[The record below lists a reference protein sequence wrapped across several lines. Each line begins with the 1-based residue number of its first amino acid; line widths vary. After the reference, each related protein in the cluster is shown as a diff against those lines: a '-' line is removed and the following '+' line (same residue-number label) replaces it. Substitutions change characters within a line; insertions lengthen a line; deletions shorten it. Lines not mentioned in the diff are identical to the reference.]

1 MRQTLA
7 CILGA
12 ATLAVAGCGES
23 QTTKRADAK
32 PASTTTTETEPKVDP
47 DATTITYEGEDGE
60 TALELLEEQGYDVE
74 VESSSLGEYVTAI
87 GEVEA
92 TKTEYWSY
100 EVDGKLPNVGADQY
114 ETKDGQ
120 QVEWRYGS

>member
-12 ATLAVAGCGES
+12 ATLAVVGCGDAETS
-23 QTTKRADAK
+23 RQPDAK
-32 PASTTTTETEPKVDP
+32 PASAKTAGDPKVDP

-60 TALELLEEQGYDVE
+60 TALELLEEHGYDVE
-74 VESSSLGEYVTAI
+74 VETSSLGDYVTAI
-87 GEVEA
+87 GEVEV
-92 TKTEYWSY
+92 TKSEYWSY
-100 EVDGKLPNVGADQY
+100 EVDGRMPNVGADQY